1 MLAARMHEYQKPLL
15 LEQVQEAKNLS
26 GENVLIKVGGAGIC
40 RTDLQMIDGYFREY
54 IAHELPLTLGHEIA
68 GWVEEIGESIPENF
82 IKKGDLVVVFSSWGC
97 GVCPQCKSGN
107 EQICGKGKWAG
118 FGPEGGYSE
127 FVLIPSYKYLIKVD
141 KESNL
146 KPEEI
151 APLTDAGLTT
161 YRAIR
166 KVKHILGPGKSIAI
180 IGMGGL
186 GSYAV
191 QYARILSAGSTVLA
205 FDRNDAKLD
214 LAKRNGADHVINIK
228 NKKSE
233 DIRSEVNKA
242 TGRNEVNAAIDVVG
256 TEESIAMGFSMLA
269 TEGAYVS
276 SGLVG
281 KQIKIPLFPFV
292 SREFQY
298 YGSFWGNY
306 NDLREVMEL
315 AKKGLIKHN
324 VQKFSLSE
332 ANDALDLLREG
343 KILGRGVLV
352 P

>member
-1 MLAARMHEYQKPLL
+1 MLAGRMHEYHKPIL

-26 GENVLIKVGGAGIC
+26 GEQVLVKVGGAGIC
-40 RTDLQMIDGYFREY
+40 RTDLQMIDGYFKGY
-54 IAHELPLTLGHEIA
+54 LDLQLPCTLGHEIA
-68 GWVEEIGESIPENF
+68 GWVEEFGDSVPENI
-82 IKKGDLVVVFSSWGC
+82 IKKGDLVVVSGGWGC
-97 GVCPQCKSGN
+97 GVCQQCKGGN
-107 EQICGKGKWAG
+107 EQICGKGKWPG

-151 APLTDAGLTT
+151 APLTDAGVTT
-161 YRAIR
+161 YRAVK

-186 GSYAV
+186 GAYAV
-191 QYARILSAGSTVLA
+191 QYGRILSGGSTVLA
-205 FDRNDAKLD
+205 FDRNDDKLD
-214 LAKRNGADHVINIK
+214 LAKRSGADHVINIRGK
-228 NKKSE
+228 NSE
-233 DIRSEVNKA
+233 DIRAEVNKA
-242 TGRNEVNAAIDVVG
+242 TGRNEVNAAIDAIG
-256 TEESIAMGFSMLA
+256 LEETIRMGFSMLA

-276 SGLVG
+276 IGLVG
-281 KQIKIPLFPFV
+281 NQISMPLFPFV
-292 SREFQY
+292 AREYQY
-298 YGSFWGNY
+298 YGSFWGSY

-315 AKKGLIKHN
+315 AKKGLIKHHI
-324 VQKFSLSE
+324 QKFGLSE

>member
-1 MLAARMHEYQKPLL
+1 MLAARMHNYNKPLL

-26 GENVLIKVGGAGIC
+26 GESVLVKVGGAGIC

-54 IAHELPLTLGHEIA
+54 LDLELPCTLGHEIA
-68 GWVEEIGESIPENF
+68 GWVEEVGESVPENF
-82 IKKGDLVVVFSSWGC
+82 VKKGDLVVVSAAWGC
-97 GVCPQCKSGN
+97 GVCPQCKIGN

-127 FVLIPSYKYLIKVD
+127 FVRIPSYKYLIKVD

-161 YRAIR
+161 FRAIR

-186 GSYAV
+186 GTYAV
-191 QYARILSAGSTVLA
+191 QYARILSTGSTVLA
-205 FDRNDAKLD
+205 LDRNDDKLD
-214 LAKRNGADHVINIK
+214 LARRNGADHVINTKGK
-228 NKKSE
+228 NSE
-233 DIRSEVNKA
+233 DIRAEVKKA
-242 TGRNEVNAAIDVVG
+242 TGRNEVNAVIDLVG
-256 TEESIAMGFSMLA
+256 LEETIRMGFSMLA
-269 TEGAYVS
+269 TEGVYVS

-281 KQIKIPLFPFV
+281 NQIKMPLFPLV
-292 SREFQY
+292 SRELQY
-298 YGSFWGNY
+298 YGSFWGTY

-315 AKKGLIKHN
+315 AKKGMIKHHI
-324 VQKFSLSE
+324 QKFGLSE